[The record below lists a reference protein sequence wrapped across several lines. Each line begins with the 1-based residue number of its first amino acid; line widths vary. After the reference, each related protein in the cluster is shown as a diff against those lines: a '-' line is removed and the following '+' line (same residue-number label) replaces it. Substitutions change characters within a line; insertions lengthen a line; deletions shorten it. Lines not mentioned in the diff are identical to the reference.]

1 MNIHD
6 GILET
11 IGSTPLVKLK
21 KVIGSNSAAVAV
33 KLEYFNPGGSIKDR
47 AAVAMIDAAENNG
60 LLRPGG
66 TIVEAS
72 SGNTGYA
79 IAMLAAARDYRVVI
93 VCTDTVSH
101 EKIETLK
108 AFGAKVVR
116 VPFDAPLN
124 SPEHYLNTAE
134 RIAKESDNAIF
145 ANQSFN
151 PANPKAHYL
160 TTGPEI
166 WAQTEGKVTA
176 FVSSAGT
183 GGTISGAGKYL
194 KERNSDIEIVLAD
207 PVGSIYKTYFE
218 TGKIDEPSPY
228 LVEAAGQN
236 EPFIPDAFDAGVV
249 DRVVSVNDEESF
261 LMARRLAREEGI
273 FCGISSGM
281 IVSVAVRMAQEKA
294 NDDLIVAIVPDA
306 GDKYLSRLY
315 SDDWLRQ
322 NLPRLENRLTSGDA
336 NSSSIEPA
344 EKS

>member
-1 MNIHD
+1 MKIHEN
-6 GILET
+6 ILET

-21 KVIGSNSAAVAV
+21 KVIGNSKATVAV

-47 AAVAMIDAAENNG
+47 AALAMINAAENDG

-79 IAMLAAARDYRVVI
+79 ISMLAASRNYKAVI
-93 VCTDTVSH
+93 VCSNTVSH

-124 SPEHYLNTAE
+124 SSEHYLNTAK
-134 RIAKESDNAIF
+134 RIVKETDNAIF

-151 PANPKAHYL
+151 PANPKGHYL

-166 WAQTEGKVTA
+166 WEQTEGKVSV

-183 GGTISGAGKYL
+183 GGTISGVGKYL
-194 KERNSDIEIVLAD
+194 KDRNKNIEVVLAD
-207 PVGSIYKTYFE
+207 PVGSLYKEYHE
-218 TGKIDEPSPY
+218 TGQIGEPAPY

-236 EPFIPDAFDAGVV
+236 EPFIPESFDPGVV
-249 DRVVSVNDEESF
+249 DRAMSVSDEESF
-261 LMARRLAREEGI
+261 LMAQRLAREEGI

-281 IVSVAVRMAQEKA
+281 IVHAAVQVAQEKSD
-294 NDDLIVAIVPDA
+294 DDLVVAIIPDA
-306 GDKYLSRLY
+306 GDKYLPRLF
-315 SDDWLRQ
+315 SEDWLKQ
-322 NLPRLENRLTSGDA
+322 NLPRLESHIASGDI
-336 NSSSIEPA
+336 SSGSTNPV
-344 EKS
+344 